1 MLSPGTLHRAAG
13 EVFDQ
18 APLMAPDKSKKG
30 RKRKPKS
37 ASQVPPP
44 TIAQDGPVDNSG
56 MQVHEAGTGMMNP
69 QLLAVATPHMC
80 HMHHACLYIEERRI
94 KDKHESYNVFKVKVP
109 EVPGF
114 VTDVP
119 GDIFYVWHSDI
130 FDLLRGIQL
139 HDTLVD
145 RKSVV

>member
-1 MLSPGTLHRAAG
+1 MAQDPAHDDNIDDDNFNIEEWINTGANVDPDAAYGPSARPKVGCQVHLFGSQEMPPPVAFTEPQRAAAPMLSPGTLHRAAG

-56 MQVHEAGTGMMNP
+56 
-69 QLLAVATPHMC
+69 TPV
-80 HMHHACLYIEERRI
+80 Y
-94 KDKHESYNVFKVKVP
+94 
-109 EVPGF
+109 
-114 VTDVP
+114 
-119 GDIFYVWHSDI
+119 
-130 FDLLRGIQL
+130 
-139 HDTLVD
+139 
-145 RKSVV
+145 